1 MNFLKI
7 TVMLS
12 SILLF
17 GIACSTPSNTNSA
30 ANANSKPTNANT
42 NAATANTQPTAADEL
57 ASARKIYKEKC
68 ATCHKEDGTGGKVD
82 IEGTII
88 NAENLTT
95 DKMKKME
102 EAKYIDVI
110 ENGIKDEG
118 MPAYKGKLTDQE
130 IKDVVK
136 FIRKE
141 FQKQ

>member
-1 MNFLKI
+1 MKFFKI
-7 TVMLS
+7 TLILTTFML
-12 SILLF
+12 F
-17 GIACSTPSNTNSA
+17 AMACNQPAANNTAGNA
-30 ANANSKPTNANT
+30 NAKPNANANTTAF
-42 NAATANTQPTAADEL
+42 ANTQPTMADEL
-57 ASARKIYKEKC
+57 AAARKNYKEKC
-68 ATCHKEDGTGGKVD
+68 ASCHKEDGTGGKTD

-95 DKMKKME
+95 DKMKKMDD
-102 EAKYIDVI
+102 AKYIDYI

-118 MPAYKGKLTDQE
+118 MPAFKGKLTDQE